1 MAERLKRWLR
11 AEASRGLL
19 GWLVQLYIRLVHRT
33 SRWTMIG
40 SEIPDALIAAHR
52 PFIIAFWHGRL
63 LMLPV
68 MWARRAPLYMLI
80 SGHRDG
86 RLIARAIGYFGIGS
100 IEGSTTEG
108 GSGALRAMLRHV
120 RDGAA
125 VGITPDGPD
134 GPAMRATSGIVAA
147 ARLARAPIVPMTY
160 ATSRRRVL
168 ATWDRFH
175 LALPFSRGVFLWGEA
190 IEVPAELDAAGT
202 EHWRALIE
210 ERMTALTVEADRR
223 VGCDATEPGTL
234 ARHEWHARRRA
245 AGGGG

>member
-1 MAERLKRWLR
+1 MERLKRWLR
-11 AEASRGLL
+11 AEASRGPLC
-19 GWLVQLYIRLVHRT
+19 WLIQLYIRLVHRL
-33 SRWTMIG
+33 SRWSMVG
-40 SEIPDALIAAHR
+40 EEIPDALIAARR
-52 PFIIAFWHGRL
+52 PFIVAFWHGRL

-68 MWARRAPLYMLI
+68 MWARRAPLYMLM

-86 RLIARAIGYFGIGS
+86 RLIAGAVAYCGIDS
-100 IEGSTTEG
+100 IEGSTSEG
-108 GSGALRAMLRHV
+108 GSAALRAMLRHV
-120 RDGAA
+120 REGAS

-134 GPAMRATSGIVAA
+134 GPAMHASTGIVAA

-175 LALPFSRGVFLWGEA
+175 VALPLSRGVFLWGEA
-190 IEVPAELDAAGT
+190 IEVPAELDAQGV

-223 VGCDATEPGTL
+223 VGCAATEPGTL
-234 ARHEWHARRRA
+234 ARREWHARRRA